1 MIEELQI
8 LIEELSH
15 LPDDEQRYTAEIIR
29 EALTEWKENEH
40 ERTT

>member
-1 MIEELQI
+1 MIEELQT

-15 LPDDEQRYTAEIIR
+15 LPDDEQCHIAEIIR
-29 EALTEWKENEH
+29 EALTAWKENEH